1 MAANFHKRMVM
12 FCRSSKEILLALGP
26 FMQAILNVVIL
37 NIVLGAESKV
47 LQPKNKFP
55 TAAVQNKAYN
65 SKGANSNAAADFDVT
80 KVVL

>member
-1 MAANFHKRMVM
+1 MAANFHKRIVM
-12 FCRSSKEILLALGP
+12 FLRSSKEILLALGP

-47 LQPKNKFP
+47 LKPKHTFPAAVAKNK
-55 TAAVQNKAYN
+55 A
-65 SKGANSNAAADFDVT
+65 KGTNPNATADFDVT

>member
-47 LQPKNKFP
+47 LKPKHNFP
-55 TAAVQNKAYN
+55 TAAVKNKA
-65 SKGANSNAAADFDVT
+65 KVANSNAAADFDVT